1 MNSKKN
7 RENKSESDSFQSS
20 NPESTTTPP
29 FRDDQDMVRNHQ
41 KIEKAGPT
49 SSLSTPPITQPAQSR
64 TFEEAIIK
72 RSSETKVEA
81 SLDKL
86 TRIPFSETTGNVANH
101 RKGGYTPI
109 SLEVWQ
115 TLTWTPHVKQI
126 VVSGKCLRSKIV
138 SDVNATRH
146 QNPGGKPYRKAVNIV
161 QMETEAELM
170 QRKFLL

>member
-7 RENKSESDSFQSS
+7 RGNKSESNLLQSS
-20 NPESTTTPP
+20 NLEITTTPHSNH
-29 FRDDQDMVRNHQ
+29 DQDMVRNHQ

-49 SSLSTPPITQPAQSR
+49 SSLSTPPIIQSAQNRIS
-64 TFEEAIIK
+64 EEAIIK
-72 RSSETKVEA
+72 RSSEGKVEA

-86 TRIPFSETTGNVANH
+86 TRIPFAETTANVSNH

-115 TLTWTPHVKQI
+115 TLTWTPHVKQT
-126 VVSGKCLRSKIV
+126 VVSGQCLRSNIV
-138 SDVNATRH
+138 SDVNVTR
-146 QNPGGKPYRKAVNIV
+146 QLKPSGKSHRKAINIV